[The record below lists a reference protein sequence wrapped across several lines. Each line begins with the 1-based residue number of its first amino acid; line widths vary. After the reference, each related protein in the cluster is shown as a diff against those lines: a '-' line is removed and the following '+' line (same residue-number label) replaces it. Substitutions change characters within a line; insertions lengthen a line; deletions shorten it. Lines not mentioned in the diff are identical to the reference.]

1 MNIQKRSATPRLGAK
16 LHNVKY
22 YNTEEISLMKFYLKR
37 IACKLGQVKLL
48 AI

>member
-1 MNIQKRSATPRLGAK
+1 MNFQKRSPTPRLGAEW
-16 LHNVKY
+16 HNVKY
-22 YNTEEISLMKFYLKR
+22 YYTEEISLMKFYLKR